1 MISIQDIDQ
10 LLKREPK
17 SSSPV
22 LSVYLSTDPSRLA
35 NIRRGYEAV
44 LHQMLQSIEG
54 LLTEKPARKQFAED
68 AGRVKHVV
76 KTHIPREKSLAIYCD
91 ASEDFCWL
99 RGLRVSMRND
109 AHWDETPYLRP
120 LLEALDEYER
130 YGVVLIEHGRS
141 RLFTVFMGEI
151 EEHVDAF
158 GTAKIR
164 HLKSTGTDHLLSQK
178 QFQRK
183 KEVHALWHLKHAAEL
198 LDHLAMQ
205 YAFDRLVLAGTE
217 EVISEFERVLP
228 KRLRTR
234 VLARIA
240 VPFTAS
246 ADQVLKTTQDVIEQV
261 ERETERQ
268 LVDRLMKDAPAKRQA
283 VTGLE
288 ATLLAL
294 QEERIWRLIY
304 VDGLQKTGGQC
315 HHCHAFCPDNCQVCP
330 YCGGSLSPV
339 KDLIDALARRVVE
352 PGGKVEPVQ
361 GEAARKLAC
370 VGSIGAQL
378 RF

>member
-1 MISIQDIDQ
+1 MISIQDLNQ

-17 SSSPV
+17 SGSPV
-22 LSVYLSTDPSRLA
+22 LSVYLATDPTKPT
-35 NIRRGYEAV
+35 NIQRGFETV
-44 LHQMLQSIEG
+44 LHNMLRSIEG
-54 LLTEKPARKQFAED
+54 LLTDKSARKHFAED
-68 AGRVKHVV
+68 AGRVEHVV
-76 KTHIPREKSLAIYCD
+76 KTHSPSEKSLVIFCD

-99 RGLRVSMRND
+99 RGLRVSMPDD

-130 YGVVLIEHGRS
+130 YGVILSEHGRS

-217 EVISEFERVLP
+217 EVTAELERVLA

-234 VLARIA
+234 VVARIA

-246 ADQVLKTTQDVIEQV
+246 ADLVLKETQEVIEKA
-261 ERETERQ
+261 EREAERR
-268 LVDRLMKDAPAKRQA
+268 LVDELIDHASAKSQA
-283 VTGLE
+283 VTGLD

-294 QEERIWRLIY
+294 QEGRVWRLIY
-304 VDGLQKTGGQC
+304 VAGLQKTGEQC
-315 HHCHAFCPDNCQVCP
+315 QHCHAFCTDNCQICP

-339 KDLIDALARRVVE
+339 KDLIHALEQRVVE
-352 PGGKVEPVQ
+352 SGGKVEPVQ
-361 GEAARKLAC
+361 GEAARKLAS

>member
-1 MISIQDIDQ
+1 MISIQDLDQ

-17 SSSPV
+17 SGSPV
-22 LSVYLSTDPSRLA
+22 LSVYLSTDPSRPA
-35 NIRRGYEAV
+35 NIRRGFEAA
-44 LHQMLQSIEG
+44 LHQMLRSIEEQ
-54 LLTEKPARKQFAED
+54 LTEKPARKQFAED
-68 AGRVKHVV
+68 AGRVEHVV
-76 KTHIPREKSLAIYCD
+76 RTHVPREKSLVIFCD

-99 RGLRVSMRND
+99 RGLQVRLQDD
-109 AHWDETPYLRP
+109 AHWDEPPYLRP

-164 HLKSTGTDHLLSQK
+164 SIKSTGTDHLLSQK

-198 LDHLAMQ
+198 LDHLSMQ

-217 EVISEFERVLP
+217 EVTSEFERVLP

-234 VLARIA
+234 VVARIA

-246 ADQVLKTTQDVIEQV
+246 ADLVLKMTQDVIEQV
-261 ERETERQ
+261 ERESERQ
-268 LVDRLMKDAPAKRQA
+268 LVDRLMEDAPAKHQA

-315 HHCHAFCPDNCQVCP
+315 HHCQAFCTDNCQICP

-339 KDLIDALARRVVE
+339 KDLIDAVAQRVVE
-352 PGGKVEPVQ
+352 SGGKVEPVQ
-361 GEAARKLAC
+361 GEAARKLAS

>member
-1 MISIQDIDQ
+1 MISIQDLDQ
-10 LLKREPK
+10 LIKREPRAG
-17 SSSPV
+17 SPV
-22 LSVYLSTDPSRLA
+22 LSVYLSTDPSRQQ
-35 NIRRGYEAV
+35 NIQRGFEAV
-44 LHQMLQSIEG
+44 LRQMLRSIDG
-54 LLTEKPARKQFAED
+54 QLLEKPFRKQFAED
-68 AGRVKHVV
+68 AGRVEHIVKIHVQ
-76 KTHIPREKSLAIYCD
+76 REKSLAIFCD
-91 ASEDFCWL
+91 ASEDFCWT
-99 RGLRVSMRND
+99 RGLQIRLRDD

-158 GTAKIR
+158 ATAKIR
-164 HLKSTGTDHLLSQK
+164 HLRSTGTDHLWSQK

-183 KEVHALWHLKHAAEL
+183 KEVHALWHFKHAAQL
-198 LDHLAMQ
+198 LDHLSVR
-205 YAFDRLVLAGTE
+205 YAFDRVILAGTE
-217 EVISEFERVLP
+217 EVTSEFERILS

-234 VLARIA
+234 VVDRMAL
-240 VPFTAS
+240 PFTAS
-246 ADQVLKTTQDVIEQV
+246 ADQVLKTTQNVIEQV

-268 LVDRLMKDAPAKRQA
+268 LVDKVIQDAAAKHQA

-294 QEERIWRLIY
+294 QEERIWRLFY

-315 HHCHAFCPDNCQVCP
+315 ARCSALCTNNCRTCP

-339 KDLIDALARRVVE
+339 KDVIDAVAQRVVE
-352 PGGKVEPVQ
+352 LGAKVEPVQ
-361 GEAARKLAC
+361 GKAAQELAS
-370 VGSIGAQL
+370 VGGIGAQL